1 MKVHYI
7 PFQKTG
13 YFSNL
18 INDYLS
24 NKPEIAQFYENY
36 PSINGFKKQLKTKKQ
51 SFKKETRIVLKNS
64 LQNQYKNLLT
74 STLTAN
80 NIQLLEHENTF
91 TIVTGHQLNL
101 FTGPLYFL
109 YKIITVINLTNTLKK
124 AFPTYNF
131 IPVYWMATEDH
142 DFDEINYFNFKDKK
156 VVWNTHSKSAVGKL
170 KTTGLNAVLSEFSKH
185 LGNTK
190 NANFLKQLFEDAYLK
205 NSSLTEATRYL
216 VNELFKTYGLVIV
229 DGDDVQLKKEF
240 APIIKDELLQ
250 QTSHKKV
257 IETNNLLE
265 EKYKIQVNPRELNL
279 FYLTDAYRERI
290 IFENNLFKIH
300 GTSLVFTKEEIL
312 KELENFPE
320 RFSPNV
326 LMRPV
331 YQETILPNLC
341 YVGGGG
347 ELAYWL
353 QLKAY
358 FKAINT
364 PFPIVLLRNS
374 ALLISEK
381 QSLKAKKIQVT
392 LEDLFNKQTLLI
404 DKKIKEISD
413 IEIDFTIQKEFLQ
426 QQFNALKEIAKQ
438 TDVSFVG
445 AVNAQEAKQ
454 LKGLNVLEKRLLKA
468 QKRKLSDQV
477 NRLSTLQ
484 DELFPKQHL
493 EERTRNFSEYY
504 LELGTN
510 LIPMLFNALDPLNFN
525 FCVIEYSLNG
535 FKTK

>member
-1 MKVHYI
+1 
-7 PFQKTG
+7 
-13 YFSNL
+13 
-18 INDYLS
+18 
-24 NKPEIAQFYENY
+24 
-36 PSINGFKKQLKTKKQ
+36 
-51 SFKKETRIVLKNS
+51 
-64 LQNQYKNLLT
+64 
-74 STLTAN
+74 
-80 NIQLLEHENTF
+80 
-91 TIVTGHQLNL
+91 
-101 FTGPLYFL
+101 
-109 YKIITVINLTNTLKK
+109 
-124 AFPTYNF
+124 
-131 IPVYWMATEDH
+131 
-142 DFDEINYFNFKDKK
+142 
-156 VVWNTHSKSAVGKL
+156 
-170 KTTGLNAVLSEFSKH
+170 
-185 LGNTK
+185 
-190 NANFLKQLFEDAYLK
+190 
-205 NSSLTEATRYL
+205 
-216 VNELFKTYGLVIV
+216 
-229 DGDDVQLKKEF
+229 
-240 APIIKDELLQ
+240 
-250 QTSHKKV
+250 
-257 IETNNLLE
+257 
-265 EKYKIQVNPRELNL
+265 
-279 FYLTDAYRERI
+279 
-290 IFENNLFKIH
+290 
-300 GTSLVFTKEEIL
+300 
-312 KELENFPE
+312 
-320 RFSPNV
+320 
-326 LMRPV
+326 MRPV

-381 QSLKAKKIQVT
+381 QSLKAKKLQVT

>member
-381 QSLKAKKIQVT
+381 QSLKAKKLQVT